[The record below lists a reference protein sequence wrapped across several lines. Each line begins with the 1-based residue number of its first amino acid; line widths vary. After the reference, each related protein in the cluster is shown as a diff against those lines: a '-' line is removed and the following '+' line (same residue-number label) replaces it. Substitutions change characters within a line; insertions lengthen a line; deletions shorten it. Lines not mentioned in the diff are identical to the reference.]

1 MMRTIAKLM
10 MIALVG
16 LGLVFLT
23 GTAFSAQV
31 AGKTSTQKAPVQS
44 STQTA
49 PLPSKTKTVPLPSTT
64 REYQRVD
71 KPPVKRLDV
80 PDWDLA
86 GELRNLKFHYWKKP
100 PTYKKIFNGFT
111 FRIALMNK
119 GKLNIT
125 RHIPVRVTVLNITN
139 NTIIKR
145 DNHLIR
151 NQNIS
156 NSHWQ
161 LTPEIFAEFVLCSQ
175 TASKVNDVKLIV
187 DIDPT
192 NVFKEAQRHRGNN
205 RCVATW

>member
-1 MMRTIAKLM
+1 MMRATVKYVIVA
-10 MIALVG
+10 IVG
-16 LGLVFLT
+16 LGLTLVST
-23 GTAFSAQV
+23 PAFSAQV
-31 AGKTSTQKAPVQS
+31 AGRTSTKTVPVQS

-49 PLPSKTKTVPLPSTT
+49 PLPSTTQAVPLPSTT
-64 REYQRVD
+64 REYQQMD

-151 NQNIS
+151 NQTIS
-156 NSHWQ
+156 NSYWN
-161 LTPEIFAEFVLCSQ
+161 LTPEIFAEFVLCSK

>member
-1 MMRTIAKLM
+1 MMRTTVKYVIVA
-10 MIALVG
+10 IVG

-31 AGKTSTQKAPVQS
+31 SGKTSTQSVPTQS

-49 PLPSKTKTVPLPSTT
+49 PLPSSTQAVPLPSTT
-64 REYQRVD
+64 REYQQMD

-86 GELRNLKFHYWKKP
+86 GELRNLRFHYVKVG
-100 PTYKKIFNGFT
+100 PTYRKVFSGFK

-119 GKLNIT
+119 GKLNAT
-125 RHIPVRVTVLNITN
+125 RHIPVKVTVLNITN
-139 NTIIKR
+139 NTVIKQ

-156 NSHWQ
+156 NSYWN
-161 LTPEIFAEFVLCSQ
+161 LTPEILAKFVLCSK